1 LRHIHTAA
9 NFHYVVPRKPL
20 REESDAWQRVVAS
33 GGSVPPELKEWVEAA
48 GALPFFMEEGEAA
61 ATAESA

>member
-1 LRHIHTAA
+1 
-9 NFHYVVPRKPL
+9 VPRKPL